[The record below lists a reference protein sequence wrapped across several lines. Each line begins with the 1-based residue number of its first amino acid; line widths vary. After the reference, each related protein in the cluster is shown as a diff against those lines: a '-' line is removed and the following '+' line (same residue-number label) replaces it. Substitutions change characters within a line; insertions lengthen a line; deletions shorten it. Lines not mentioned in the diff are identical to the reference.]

1 MAKRALTYDS
11 SVDSQPQ
18 TKKSEP
24 TTPSR
29 ISTTDGHTT
38 VEAALMSLSPQ
49 KSNSTL
55 FDGELTDGTEVIHL
69 VGFNRQQHT
78 ILKNFRQKSIPIILN
93 NCVIQKNKLS
103 GKLEVTLK
111 GYTMIEKAST
121 TFQMENLATLGSEQ
135 ISLANLK
142 DMKDYAKVTV

>member
-24 TTPSR
+24 TTPSK
-29 ISTTDGHTT
+29 ISTTDGHAT

-49 KSNSTL
+49 KTNSTF
-55 FDGELTDGTEVIHL
+55 FDGELTDGAGVIRF
-69 VGFNRQQHT
+69 VGFDRQQHT
-78 ILKNFRQKSIPIILN
+78 TLKNFRQKAMPIRLN
-93 NCVIQKNKLS
+93 NCTIQKNKLS

-111 GYTMIEKAST
+111 GYTVIEKST
-121 TFQMENLATLGSEQ
+121 TT
-135 ISLANLK
+135 ISGGK
-142 DMKDYAKVTV
+142 SSYAW